1 MNKLAA
7 AFNKAHREDRLALIG
22 YLPAGYPDP
31 DRFLQSAKAAFQSG
45 LDVLEIG
52 LPAQNAPLDG
62 AVIRS
67 ALEDLTA
74 SGLSMDDALALGGQA
89 LADSSMTG
97 ILMVYAAEIRA
108 YGSQNLLQACA
119 RFGIAGVLPVG
130 MHPSDWVGFA
140 RTAHQF
146 QIAPVAF
153 VSTQAAPDQ
162 FNDFARMAGGFL
174 YLQSQDGPTG
184 QQGDFGQ
191 GVRDRIEALRTATQ
205 FNPLPVAVGF
215 GVRRPADI
223 VQIKASGA
231 DGAIVGTAL
240 VEAAAQSTDAVREL
254 VSGLAAAAQS
264 AARSAK

>member
-1 MNKLAA
+1 MEKLAA
-7 AFNKAHREDRLALIG
+7 AFDKAHREDRLALVG

-31 DRFLQSAKAAFQSG
+31 DRFLQSARAAFQSG

-67 ALEDLTA
+67 ALEDLTS
-74 SGLSMDDALALGGQA
+74 SGLSMDDALALGGKA
-89 LADSSMTG
+89 LAQSSAAG
-97 ILMVYAAEIRA
+97 ILMVYATEIRA
-108 YGSQNLLQACA
+108 YRSQNLLHACA
-119 RFGIAGVLPVG
+119 RFGISGVLPVG

-140 RTAHQF
+140 RTAHHF

-153 VSTQAAPDQ
+153 VSTQAGPDQ
-162 FNDFARMAGGFL
+162 LNDFARMAGGFL

-191 GVRDRIEALRTATQ
+191 AVRTRIDVLRTAMQ
-205 FNPLPVAVGF
+205 SNLPVAVGF

-223 VQIKASGA
+223 VQIAASGA

-254 VSGLAAAAQS
+254 VGRLAAASQS